1 MLNVLAINYSQTGQ
15 LDAIIDNFTSP
26 LASHCRVDRVKLEPL
41 QPYPFP
47 WTGQEFFDVMP
58 DCVLENPIPLQP
70 LNLPQKDYDLIVIGY
85 QPWFLSPSLPIT
97 SLFYSE
103 EFKSIVKG
111 KPVVTII
118 GARNMWI
125 NSQKSVIGYI
135 EKANGTLVGN
145 IPLGDR
151 TSNLISA
158 LTILHWM
165 LNGRKDKFLGIIPE
179 PGISDEDIQ
188 GASKYGEILLEC
200 IQKNQINDFQN
211 KALAT
216 KNIKLP
222 ISIIFI
228 EERAKMLF
236 RIWAN
241 IIAKRGTTPR
251 KRKLYVNLFKYYL
264 IVALFM
270 VAPIVLFFYFTLL
283 YPLSMKAANK
293 KRQFY
298 LKGII
303 KVYNARSLHYQSC

>member
-1 MLNVLAINYSQTGQ
+1 MFKILAVNYSQTGQ
-15 LDAIIDNFTSP
+15 LDDIIDNLIRP
-26 LASHCRVDRVKLEPL
+26 LSSLSVDRVKIEPL
-41 QPYPFP
+41 FPYPFP
-47 WTGQEFFDVMP
+47 WTGQGFFNLMP
-58 DCVLENPIPLQP
+58 DCVLENTIPLQP
-70 LNLPQKDYDLIVIGY
+70 LNLPNKDYDLIIVGY

-97 SLFYSE
+97 SLFDNE
-103 EFKSIVKG
+103 EFKALVNG
-111 KPVVTII
+111 KPVVTVI
-118 GARNMWI
+118 GSRNMWI
-125 NSQKSVIGYI
+125 NSQKSVINFI

-165 LNGRKDKFLGIIPE
+165 LNGRKDKFMGILPK

-200 IQKNQINDFQN
+200 IQKNQIEILQD
-211 KALAT
+211 KILSAG
-216 KNIKLP
+216 KIKLP

-241 IIAKRGTTPR
+241 IIAKKGTTPR

-264 IVALFM
+264 VVALFV
-270 VAPIVLFFYFTLL
+270 VAPIVLLTYFTLF
-283 YPLSMKAANK
+283 YPLSRNSANK
-293 KRQFY
+293 KRLFY

-303 KVYNARSLHYQSC
+303 KVHNARSLHYEGR